1 MSHVP
6 ETDYTPFPSNWIPD
20 HEKALL
26 EYIRLDDPKTLEDQR
41 FTMREQGLV
50 SPQDYISM
58 LVWNYKRNAISM
70 DQLSLIKSGGNKAER
85 EQRLLLGSDRDSY
98 DQRSKEEEEHEE
110 EFDVAEI

>member
-1 MSHVP
+1 
-6 ETDYTPFPSNWIPD
+6 
-20 HEKALL
+20 
-26 EYIRLDDPKTLEDQR
+26 
-41 FTMREQGLV
+41 MREQGLV

>member
-1 MSHVP
+1 
-6 ETDYTPFPSNWIPD
+6 
-20 HEKALL
+20 
-26 EYIRLDDPKTLEDQR
+26 
-41 FTMREQGLV
+41 
-50 SPQDYISM
+50 
-58 LVWNYKRNAISM
+58 M